1 MSLFEREDGT
11 NERMEFTTGLALTR
25 AHNLLRID
33 NVCDE
38 FLSLIMNIIIE
49 NSNLRDCSL
58 NSPNLNPTQL

>member
-1 MSLFEREDGT
+1 MVANAIANSRDRGV
-11 NERMEFTTGLALTR
+11 
-25 AHNLLRID
+25 LRID

-58 NSPNLNPTQL
+58 NSPNLNPTKMHNP

>member
-1 MSLFEREDGT
+1 
-11 NERMEFTTGLALTR
+11 MEFTTGLALTR

-49 NSNLRDCSL
+49 NSNLRDWSL
-58 NSPNLNPTQL
+58 NYGRPEGTKLRRNRVL